1 MWSIRKGSW
10 KQQTKKNNDLKGKWN
25 YFFHISIV
33 FSAGFCCQC
42 SMLTVHLWWILQDVS
57 ALFLYRA
64 CCTNISCFILWLTR
78 KQSIFSILEFP
89 CYRKA
94 LAMLLTLTAGLLSK
108 EKNNHKRH
116 NLKSWWLGKHLSAGE
131 QTATQHQHS
140 PLSDSLSV
148 HSWFTLLLLFHL
160 TWRELPGETML
171 LPVLVACWQMCFHL
185 PCESSFVFMGTNLY
199 LDGLVSPEPHHNAI
213 SVNFRNISQSSG

>member
-10 KQQTKKNNDLKGKWN
+10 KQQTEKNNDLKGKWN
-25 YFFHISIV
+25 YFFRISIV

-64 CCTNISCFILWLTR
+64 CCTKISCFILWLTR

-89 CYRKA
+89 CYKESVSHVANADSRATVQRKKQPQETQFKVLVVGETLISGGTDCTTTPA
-94 LAMLLTLTAGLLSK
+94 LSTEWQPVCPLLV
-108 EKNNHKRH
+108 
-116 NLKSWWLGKHLSAGE
+116 HLVAVVPPYLE
-131 QTATQHQHS
+131 RAT
-140 PLSDSLSV
+140 
-148 HSWFTLLLLFHL
+148 
-160 TWRELPGETML
+160 GGTML
-171 LPVLVACWQMCFHL
+171 LPVLVACRQMCFHL
-185 PCESSFVFMGTNLY
+185 PCELSFVFMGTNLY

>member
-10 KQQTKKNNDLKGKWN
+10 KQQTEKNNDLKGKWN

-160 TWRELPGETML
+160 TWRELPGGNNASSCVGCVL
-171 LPVLVACWQMCFHL
+171 ADVLPPSVWVILCFYGNQ
-185 PCESSFVFMGTNLY
+185 SIFGWFSFSRA
-199 LDGLVSPEPHHNAI
+199 SPQCN
-213 SVNFRNISQSSG
+213 QC

>member
-1 MWSIRKGSW
+1 MELLFPYIHR
-10 KQQTKKNNDLKGKWN
+10 
-25 YFFHISIV
+25 V
-33 FSAGFCCQC
+33 FRWFLL
-42 SMLTVHLWWILQDVS
+42 SMLDANGTFVMNPAGCVCVVSLSCMLYKDIMFYSLNNAETVN
-57 ALFLYRA
+57 FLH
-64 CCTNISCFILWLTR
+64 
-78 KQSIFSILEFP
+78 QSFP
-89 CYRKA
+89 VIKKA

-160 TWRELPGETML
+160 TWRELPGGNNASSCVGCVL
-171 LPVLVACWQMCFHL
+171 ADVLPPSVWVILCFYGNQ
-185 PCESSFVFMGTNLY
+185 SIFGWFSFSTA
-199 LDGLVSPEPHHNAI
+199 SPQCN
-213 SVNFRNISQSSG
+213 QC

>member
-1 MWSIRKGSW
+1 ME
-10 KQQTKKNNDLKGKWN
+10 LLFP
-25 YFFHISIV
+25 YFHRV
-33 FSAGFCCQC
+33 FRWFLL
-42 SMLTVHLWWILQDVS
+42 SMLDANGTFVMNPAGCVCVVSLSCMLYKDIMFYSLNNAETVN
-57 ALFLYRA
+57 FLH
-64 CCTNISCFILWLTR
+64 
-78 KQSIFSILEFP
+78 QSFP
-89 CYRKA
+89 VIKKA

-116 NLKSWWLGKHLSAGE
+116 NLKSWWSGKHLSAGE

-148 HSWFTLLLLFHL
+148 HSWFTLLPLFHL

-171 LPVLVACWQMCFHL
+171 LPVLVACRQMCFHL

>member
-64 CCTNISCFILWLTR
+64 CCTKISCFILWLTR

-89 CYRKA
+89 CCKDSVSNMAAADSRATVQRK
-94 LAMLLTLTAGLLSK
+94 K
-108 EKNNHKRH
+108 QPQE
-116 NLKSWWLGKHLSAGE
+116 
-131 QTATQHQHS
+131 TQFKV
-140 PLSDSLSV
+140 LV
-148 HSWFTLLLLFHL
+148 V
-160 TWRELPGETML
+160 GETLISGGTDCNTTPALSTEWQPVCSL
-171 LPVLVACWQMCFHL
+171 LVHLVAVVPPYLERATGGNNASSCVGCVLADVLPPSVWVILCFYGNQ
-185 PCESSFVFMGTNLY
+185 SIFGWFSFSRA
-199 LDGLVSPEPHHNAI
+199 SPQCN
-213 SVNFRNISQSSG
+213 QC

>member
-64 CCTNISCFILWLTR
+64 CWSKISCFILWLTR

-116 NLKSWWLGKHLSAGE
+116 WWSGKHLSAGE

-148 HSWFTLLLLFHL
+148 HSWFTLLPLFHL
-160 TWRELPGETML
+160 TWRELPGGNNASSCVGCVL
-171 LPVLVACWQMCFHL
+171 ADVLPPSVWVILCFYGNQ
-185 PCESSFVFMGTNLY
+185 SIFGWFSFSTA
-199 LDGLVSPEPHHNAI
+199 SPQCN
-213 SVNFRNISQSSG
+213 QC

>member
-10 KQQTKKNNDLKGKWN
+10 KQQTEKNNDHKGKWN
-25 YFFHISIV
+25 YFFRISIV

-42 SMLTVHLWWILQDVS
+42 SMLTVHLWWILQDGS

-64 CCTNISCFILWLTR
+64 CCTKILCFILWLTR

-160 TWRELPGETML
+160 TWRELPGGNNASSCVGCVL
-171 LPVLVACWQMCFHL
+171 ADVLPPSVWVILCFYGNQ
-185 PCESSFVFMGTNLY
+185 SIFGWFSFSRA
-199 LDGLVSPEPHHNAI
+199 SPQCN
-213 SVNFRNISQSSG
+213 QC